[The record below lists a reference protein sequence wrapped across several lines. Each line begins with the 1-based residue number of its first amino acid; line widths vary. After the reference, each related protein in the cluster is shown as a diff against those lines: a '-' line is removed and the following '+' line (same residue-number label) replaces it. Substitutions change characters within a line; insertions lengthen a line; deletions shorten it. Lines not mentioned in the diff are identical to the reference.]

1 MAIKTIFLDRD
12 GVINHEVNY
21 LYKISDFKFIDG
33 IFEACISFKKLGYQ
47 IIIVSNQSG
56 IARGYYSEDDYQNLT
71 KWLINQ
77 FKEKKINI
85 LDSFHCPHSP
95 NDNCSC
101 RKPMPGMFLAAKKTY
116 DIDMKRSWMIGD
128 KETDIQAA
136 IASGIGNTILV
147 SSGHI
152 INTESSAANFF
163 LASIKESSQIIR
175 N

>member
-21 LYKISDFKFIDG
+21 LHKISDFKFIDG
-33 IFEACISFKKLGYQ
+33 VFEACISFKNLGYK

-56 IARGYYSEDDYQNLT
+56 IGRGFYSENDYQILT
-71 KWLINQ
+71 RWLTNQ
-77 FKEKKINI
+77 FNEKQIDI
-85 LDSFHCPHSP
+85 LDSFHCPHIP
-95 NDNCSC
+95 DENCGC

-116 DIDMKRSWMIGD
+116 DIDMKKSWMIGD

-136 IASGIGNTILV
+136 IASGISNTILV

-152 INTESSAANFF
+152 IEKESSLAHYF
-163 LASIKESSQIIR
+163 LNSIKESSQVIR
-175 N
+175 K